1 MKRNFL
7 LKRILSAI
15 LAIVLLVSTI
25 PVSLAVQDQY
35 PAERINNVTR
45 KEFYSK
51 DYIDAE
57 STLIIGEDKS
67 LRKENEKHFRHK
79 DGSYSAVLYA
89 EPVHYRDSSGNW
101 EDIDNHL
108 IAKTDENGKVSYSP
122 VASGVNVS
130 AP

>member
-1 MKRNFL
+1 MKRSLL

-89 EPVHYRDSSGNW
+89 
-101 EDIDNHL
+101 
-108 IAKTDENGKVSYSP
+108 
-122 VASGVNVS
+122 
-130 AP
+130 